1 MIIPFKYLVQML
13 IQFIVLQHPKV
24 FKYCKQIIWYLYF
37 KKILQFL
44 LSAIKGLKAKTF
56 SWYWV
61 FYIKKNTFHCNG
73 IQHNSYNTYFNLEIA
88 LLWANML
95 VTPPPKK
102 KKNLR
107 KNVWK
112 GGLGWILQPSLQCKK
127 NPMKSLLYWV
137 EALNFSLSLKKKY
150 IYTHLYMHKWHL
162 RDIVHFL

>member
-24 FKYCKQIIWYLYF
+24 FKYCKQIIWHLYF

-56 SWYWV
+56 SWYWA

-95 VTPPPKK
+95 VTPPPQ

-112 GGLGWILQPSLQCKK
+112 GGGLNFTAFPSMQK
-127 NPMKSLLYWV
+127 NPHEILII
-137 EALNFSLSLKKKY
+137 LSGG
-150 IYTHLYMHKWHL
+150 T
-162 RDIVHFL
+162 

>member
-13 IQFIVLQHPKV
+13 IKFIVLQHPKV

-37 KKILQFL
+37 KFFLQFL

-95 VTPPPKK
+95 VTPPP
-102 KKNLR
+102 
-107 KNVWK
+107 
-112 GGLGWILQPSLQCKK
+112 QKK
-127 NPMKSLLYWV
+127 NPKKECVKGGVEFYSLPFNAKNPPWNPYYIEWRHLI
-137 EALNFSLSLKKKY
+137 SLSL
-150 IYTHLYMHKWHL
+150 
-162 RDIVHFL
+162 